1 MRLVLA
7 FFMSCKSRFAPVEL
21 RDSFLEMNWEQKFKC
36 YGRRV
41 FAPSESKVVDFHYII
56 HPPVTCTK
64 PLKFMKLA
72 KLTGMQISNETQGV
86 NAMSKCYN
94 NADGSIKNTY
104 IFLKM

>member
-1 MRLVLA
+1 
-7 FFMSCKSRFAPVEL
+7 
-21 RDSFLEMNWEQKFKC
+21 
-36 YGRRV
+36 
-41 FAPSESKVVDFHYII
+41 
-56 HPPVTCTK
+56 
-64 PLKFMKLA
+64 MKLA